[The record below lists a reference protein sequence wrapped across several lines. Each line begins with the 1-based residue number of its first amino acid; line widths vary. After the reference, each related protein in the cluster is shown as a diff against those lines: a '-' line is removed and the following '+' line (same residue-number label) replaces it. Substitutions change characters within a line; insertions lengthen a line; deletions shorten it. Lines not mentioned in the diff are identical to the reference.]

1 MNIIK
6 TTTAI
11 CLYPHIIT
19 SAFQIDNRVQILC
32 FFARGGIFQ
41 TRGWNGLASFEARNG
56 QETNKNISIPE
67 IHFENN
73 SHLVFIAKMTMFSIF
88 MQIQNG

>member
-32 FFARGGIFQ
+32 FFARGGLCQ
-41 TRGWNGLASFEARNG
+41 TRGWNGLASFPGSSGAQEPGNEARNG

-67 IHFENN
+67 IHSE
-73 SHLVFIAKMTMFSIF
+73 LTWYL
-88 MQIQNG
+88 